1 MIRKRRE
8 LQKEVDFLMNEQNQR
23 ELQISELKER
33 LRKREDE
40 LKDLKSNLN
49 SQITTVYE
57 KYQEQIE
64 ELKASNA

>member
-64 ELKASNA
+64 ELKA

>member
-1 MIRKRRE
+1 
-8 LQKEVDFLMNEQNQR
+8 MNEQNQR

-64 ELKASNA
+64 ELKA